1 VDRSLQDPGRWPAGR
16 APAAA
21 PTVAALVA
29 ARMLDADLAALLWL
43 MVEANVPL
51 IVASADPGSP
61 AGAVLDAFLDLLP
74 PLTARLVLQ
83 GEHETFDWLGDAAA
97 LGWDGAAEEPSSQRP
112 SAGGPPPVARLA
124 LPPRRT
130 APPETTYLVAGEIGA
145 APPADI
151 YGPRARVLIRALQRG
166 YGLAATIRADSLEQ
180 VFARLGA
187 PPASL
192 SPDELRRLGVV
203 VVLQRAAAGHAPS
216 TAERPESRAQAAAAD
231 RDAHS
236 SGQALPGVVETERGG
251 PTAEAGTAEAG
262 TAGGTAWRVAACHY
276 VRPLERDVAGHV
288 QRRPPAILA
297 TWDAR
302 RDRLEHFAWGVTT
315 ELAMRVGLGRDDF
328 EREHGER
335 TRAIAALVAAGQ
347 TSRGAVQTLLARRS
361 RSNLGDAG

>member
-1 VDRSLQDPGRWPAGR
+1 MDRSLQDPGRWPAGR

-29 ARMLDADLAALLWL
+29 ARMLDAELAALLWL

-51 IVASADPGSP
+51 IAAAADPGSP
-61 AGAVLDAFLDLLP
+61 AEAVLEAFLDLLP
-74 PLTARLVLQ
+74 PVTARLVLQ
-83 GEHETFDWLGDAAA
+83 GEHEAFDWLGDAAA
-97 LGWDGAAEEPSSQRP
+97 LGWEGADEGPSSQRS
-112 SAGGPPPVARLA
+112 SASGPPPVARLA

-145 APPADI
+145 AAPADI

-180 VFARLGA
+180 VFALLGA

-192 SPDELRRLGVV
+192 SADELRRLGVV
-203 VVLQRAAAGHAPS
+203 VVLRRAGSAHPPS
-216 TAERPESRAQAAAAD
+216 TADRPEPRELAAAAD
-231 RDAHS
+231 RDAPS
-236 SGQALPGVVETERGG
+236 SEQAPPGVVETERGG
-251 PTAEAGTAEAG
+251 PTAEAGTAE
-262 TAGGTAWRVAACHY
+262 GTAWRVAACHY
-276 VRPLERDVAGHV
+276 VRPLERDAAGHL
-288 QRRPPAILA
+288 QRRPPAVLA

-302 RDRLEHFAWGVTT
+302 RDLLEHFEWGVTT
-315 ELAMRVGLGRDDF
+315 ELAMRIGLGRDDF

-361 RSNLGDAG
+361 RSNPGDAG